1 MFIIVT
7 LKTTFL
13 LPAMKFDSWLW
24 QWRHWAGGVRVVL
37 VDSDR
42 AASDSSLLLLCLCNF
57 ICVFTNDLLTDTVL
71 GDLDANIVKE
81 PCLFKS
87 NMYNVHCNH
96 AVRALVVNMY
106 ETVWKLSREG
116 FIASRDQSSPFG
128 LLWACS
134 ECSAFAWREM
144 FLAE

>member
-1 MFIIVT
+1 M
-7 LKTTFL
+7 
-13 LPAMKFDSWLW
+13 
-24 QWRHWAGGVRVVL
+24 VL

-81 PCLFKS
+81 PCLFES
-87 NMYNVHCNH
+87 NMYNVRCNH

-116 FIASRDQSSPFG
+116 FIAWRDQSSPFG

-134 ECSAFAWREM
+134 ECSAFA
-144 FLAE
+144 